1 MDLLLVGEY
10 DSGLQFICSTG
21 PKKSSVSFCMFIVW
35 ALGTALWE
43 CWKKKNMALC
53 LELLAFS
60 YEEMYSLLFDKINFL
75 SYLDFIMTSLEA

>member
-1 MDLLLVGEY
+1 
-10 DSGLQFICSTG
+10 
-21 PKKSSVSFCMFIVW
+21 
-35 ALGTALWE
+35 
-43 CWKKKNMALC
+43 MALC